1 MARTEESSLQSFA
14 QFRVEKLLSC
24 PASRK
29 FAAVVGSFQVD
40 GESVDGTKAV
50 VTLERKPFDPDRV
63 ADLLLKSTLTLDFSN
78 AEYSVYNLA
87 TAEEHCGIKCDVIH
101 PATAK
106 HIAKYQEP
114 DLRVLRETPAIYKDV
129 TLPYIEADERGDRIQ
144 WVYNILEKKKE
155 SERIIFED
163 PDPANGFILLP
174 DMKWDQSTLTNLYCL
189 AIVNRRD
196 IVSLRCLTSE
206 HLPLLNNILDKV
218 IHPASA
224 MCLSSMPTCMRPG

>member
-1 MARTEESSLQSFA
+1 MAEMVQKTETPSLQSLA
-14 QFRVEKLLSC
+14 QFRVEKVLSC

-29 FAAVVGSFQVD
+29 FAAVVGSFQAEGENVD
-40 GESVDGTKAV
+40 DTKAV

-63 ADLLLKSTLTLDFSN
+63 ADLLLKSKLTLDFSN

-87 TAEEHCGIKCDVIH
+87 TAEEHCSIKCDVIH

-106 HIAKYQEP
+106 HIAKYEEP

-129 TLPYIEADERGDRIQ
+129 TLPYIEADERGDRIK
-144 WVYNILEKKKE
+144 WVYNILDKKKE

-163 PDPANGFILLP
+163 PDPVNGFILLP

-206 HLPLLNNILDKV
+206 HLPLLNNMLEKV
-218 IHPASA
+218 LH
-224 MCLSSMPTCMRPG
+224 RPRALR